1 MSSGT
6 GLDILQEVSP
16 DKVIDMGI
24 TESSVV
30 TTAAAVSFGGILPIV
45 DIYST
50 FMQRAFDSLIHD
62 VALQKAPVLFL
73 LDRAGLVGEDGP
85 THHGVFDLS
94 YTRLIPQC

>member
-30 TTAAAVSFGGILPIV
+30 TSSRCFFWRYFA
-45 DIYST
+45 Y
-50 FMQRAFDSLIHD
+50 
-62 VALQKAPVLFL
+62 
-73 LDRAGLVGEDGP
+73 
-85 THHGVFDLS
+85 
-94 YTRLIPQC
+94 C